1 MVFFERERKIIE
13 EKLLE
18 EYWKYFTRVKLHWN
32 YFLLGIFVVI
42 FIENFRFFRLF
53 LIL

>member
-18 EYWKYFTRVKLHWN
+18 EYWEYFTRVKLD
-32 YFLLGIFVVI
+32 
-42 FIENFRFFRLF
+42 
-53 LIL
+53 